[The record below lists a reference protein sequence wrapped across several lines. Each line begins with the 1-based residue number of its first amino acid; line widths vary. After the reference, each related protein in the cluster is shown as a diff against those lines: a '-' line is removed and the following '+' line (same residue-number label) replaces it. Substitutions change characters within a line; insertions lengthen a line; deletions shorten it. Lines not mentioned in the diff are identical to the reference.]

1 MKQIYSLLKIMS
13 YRLIPVLKKNLNSS
27 SKMDFFPI
35 DSFESLLKLFHF
47 KSLYKRKDKMKT
59 FATNILQL
67 KSKTKEKTNKN
78 MNQII
83 NYYYILNKK
92 KNI

>member
-1 MKQIYSLLKIMS
+1 
-13 YRLIPVLKKNLNSS
+13 
-27 SKMDFFPI
+27 
-35 DSFESLLKLFHF
+35 
-47 KSLYKRKDKMKT
+47 MKT

-67 KSKTKEKTNKN
+67 NSKTKEKTNKN